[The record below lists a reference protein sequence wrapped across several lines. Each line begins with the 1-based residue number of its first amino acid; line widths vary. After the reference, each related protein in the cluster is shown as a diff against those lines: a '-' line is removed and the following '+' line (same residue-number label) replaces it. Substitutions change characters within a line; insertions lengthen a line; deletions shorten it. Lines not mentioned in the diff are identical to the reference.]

1 MRILTEYLLALVDL
15 VEAEGRSLRASV
27 IHLAVV
33 LIVLA
38 AVGLMILA
46 GCGLLIASVYLLIAG
61 PLPHWAAAMIT
72 GGALVVLGSLAVLIV
87 RKVEQ

>member
-1 MRILTEYLLALVDL
+1 MRIVTDYILALADL

-27 IHLAVV
+27 IQLAVV
-33 LIVLA
+33 LVVLA
-38 AVGLMILA
+38 ALGLMILA

-72 GGALVVLGSLAVLIV
+72 GGSLVVLGSVAVLIV